1 MSTDNQTPPPETPD
15 TPETPEVV
23 IDRSVDVSE
32 EEYYR
37 ASQWQLMWWRFK
49 KHKLAMAA
57 VVVLAIMYFTAIF
70 AEFFSPYAVG
80 QRFENYG
87 DSPPTRVHF
96 IHDGEFRGPF
106 VYGRARELSMET
118 FEYEYVEDRSEI
130 HQINFLGRG
139 SSYEIFGLIET
150 DRHLFTTAADS
161 PPVFLIGADRLGRD
175 LLSRTIFGSRIS
187 LTIGLV
193 AVAMGFILGIVLGAV
208 SGYFGGLADTVI
220 QRVVEFT
227 LALPTIPL
235 WMALAAA
242 LPRDW
247 SVVRTYFFITLILA
261 LVSWATLAREV
272 RGKLLALREE
282 DFVVSARIIGAS
294 RGRIMFV
301 HLIPSFTSHLIVT
314 LTLAIPAMIL
324 GETALSFLGLG
335 MQAPAVSWG
344 TLLQD
349 AQNVV
354 AIAQYPWQL
363 IPALFVIVAVL
374 MFNFLGDGI
383 RDAADPY
390 TT

>member
-1 MSTDNQTPPPETPD
+1 MSSENQPASVAPID
-15 TPETPEVV
+15 VK
-23 IDRSVDVSE
+23 IDRSLDVAE
-32 EEYYR
+32 EDYYR
-37 ASQWQLMWWRFK
+37 ASQWRLMWWRFK
-49 KHKLAMAA
+49 KHKLALVAIFI
-57 VVVLAIMYFTAIF
+57 LALLYMSAIF

-80 QRFENYG
+80 QRFEGYG
-87 DSPPTRVHF
+87 DSPPTQVHF
-96 IHDGEFRGPF
+96 IHEGEFRGPF
-106 VYGRARELSMET
+106 VYGRERTLSMKT
-118 FEYEYVEDRSEI
+118 FKNEYVEDKSKI
-130 HQINFLGRG
+130 HPVQFLGKG
-139 SSYEIFGLIET
+139 SSYKVLGLIET
-150 DRHLFTTAADS
+150 DRHLFTTEPGS
-161 PPVFLIGADRLGRD
+161 PPVFTIGADRLGRD
-175 LLSRTIFGSRIS
+175 LLSRAIHGGRIS

-193 AVAMGFILGIVLGAV
+193 SVSMGFVLGVTLGAV
-208 SGYFGGLADTVI
+208 SGYFGGIADTVI
-220 QRVVEFT
+220 QRAVEFT

-247 SVVRTYFFITLILA
+247 SVIRTYFFITIILS
-261 LVSWATLAREV
+261 LVSWATLGREV

-294 RGRIMFV
+294 RARIMFV
-301 HLIPSFTSHLIVT
+301 HLLPSFTSHLIVT

-363 IPALFVIVAVL
+363 IPALFVIVTVL

-390 TT
+390 S